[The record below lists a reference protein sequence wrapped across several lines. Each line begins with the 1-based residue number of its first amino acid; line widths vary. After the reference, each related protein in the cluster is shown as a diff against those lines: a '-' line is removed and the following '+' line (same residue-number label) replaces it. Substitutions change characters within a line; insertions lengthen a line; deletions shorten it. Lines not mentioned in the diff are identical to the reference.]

1 MNSQGIRVIPLV
13 SKVLIHTDLQLQT
26 QSDTGVITYSPKDP
40 SEPLLVG
47 EIIVMTFLILMP
59 DPGVTINNI
68 SYLESEK
75 TKDLP
80 FWMKFDSID
89 KTLTVTTAKEALGV
103 GTFS

>member
-40 SEPLLVG
+40 NELLLVG

-68 SYLESEK
+68 
-75 TKDLP
+75 
-80 FWMKFDSID
+80 
-89 KTLTVTTAKEALGV
+89 
-103 GTFS
+103 